1 MGRTKKT
8 KSVASAAAKPVPN
21 SVRRRHLILDCNR
34 IVTLDFSVI
43 QMLAELNSEQK
54 RHDRLLVFCN
64 LDSRNRAL
72 LDNGL
77 IVPFHASADLG
88 RALEL
93 VDQFQSDSDTLRIPL
108 N

>member
-1 MGRTKKT
+1 M
-8 KSVASAAAKPVPN
+8 A
-21 SVRRRHLILDCNR
+21 
-34 IVTLDFSVI
+34 LDFSVI
-43 QMLAELNSEQK
+43 QMLAELNAEQK
-54 RHDRLLVFCN
+54 RYDRLLVFCN

-77 IVPFHASADLG
+77 ITPFHACADLG

-93 VDQFQSDSDTLRIPL
+93 VDQFQTDADTISVPL